1 MKHIRPMTQ
10 QPQAAQT
17 TLLQVKLEFV
27 ASAVPTVVQIWFDKH
42 GGAVPL

>member
-1 MKHIRPMTQ
+1 MKHIKPMTQ

-27 ASAVPTVVQIWFDKH
+27 ATVVPTAVQIWFDKN
-42 GGAVPL
+42 GGSVPL